1 MVLDRGKGVPSP
13 LQIPRPKALYGYW
26 QSASFFE
33 GSEEGVRKQFNF
45 PNLDDDKIA
54 AEIKNTPQ
62 SVAIHIRR
70 GDYVSDP
77 VATERHLI
85 CDMPWYKAAWNFVRS
100 NLEDSHAFVFSD
112 DPAWVRDNL
121 NFEGNITIVENTP
134 DEEPWKDMA
143 RMSLCEHYIISN
155 SSYSWWA
162 AYLSN
167 SASKMVVAPKYWF
180 NGVPSVDINICPD
193 DWILR

>member
-1 MVLDRGKGVPSP
+1 
-13 LQIPRPKALYGYW
+13 LYGYW

-121 NFEGNITIVENTP
+121 NFEGNITIVENMP